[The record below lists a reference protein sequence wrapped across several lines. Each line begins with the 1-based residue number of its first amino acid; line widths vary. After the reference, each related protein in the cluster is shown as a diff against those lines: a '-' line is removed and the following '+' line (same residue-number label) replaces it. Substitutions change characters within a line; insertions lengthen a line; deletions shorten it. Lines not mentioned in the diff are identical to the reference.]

1 MKSHELTVP
10 TFGSALWHTKL
21 FEKKDNCNSLEAT
34 SSVGQGE
41 EEEETGTEGGR
52 ATGTQT
58 GSTTGTGTGDGDGVS
73 SQMI

>member
-34 SSVGQGE
+34 SSVRE
-41 EEEETGTEGGR
+41 EEEQTGTEGGR